1 MAARKPI
8 DEKTGFDVNDDF
20 ERFDQRY
27 DIYCRSD
34 WDPEIQ
40 SKNAREFFAGY
51 YMPNA
56 RARKTDGFRQVD
68 YALRNASPVR

>member
-1 MAARKPI
+1 MRLQYSSRNGHKALAMQNRKPI
-8 DEKTGFDVNDDF
+8 DEKTGFDVNEDF

-27 DIYCRSD
+27 VIYCRSD

-40 SKNAREFFAGY
+40 SKNATDFFAGY

-56 RARKTDGFRQVD
+56 RAR
-68 YALRNASPVR
+68 